1 MAKNTS
7 SKIFIEALFVAAPNW
22 KPSTCL
28 FISSLPILSP
38 QYVCLCSC
46 LHTPEYLVK
55 INTKWTS
62 MFSLGTYNDIRFK
75 IPSFFFFFFFFT
87 FFVILEISRLTK
99 SWYFQVHSKVT
110 QVFVHMY
117 PFSMELLSHLGYHR
131 TLRRAP
137 WASYFKHSDV
147 IGSHL
152 ALLT

>member
-7 SKIFIEALFVAAPNW
+7 SKIFIEALFVGEPNW

-28 FISSLPILSP
+28 SISSLPILSP
-38 QYVCLCSC
+38 LYVCLCSC
-46 LHTPEYLVK
+46 LHTPEYLLK
-55 INTKWTS
+55 INMKWTS
-62 MFSLGTYNDIRFK
+62 MFSLGIYNDIRFK
-75 IPSFFFFFFFFT
+75 IPTFFFFFFT
-87 FFVILEISRLTK
+87 LYVILGISRLTK

-110 QVFVHMY
+110 QVFVYMY

-137 WASYFKHSDV
+137 WASFFKHSDV
-147 IGSHL
+147 IVSNL